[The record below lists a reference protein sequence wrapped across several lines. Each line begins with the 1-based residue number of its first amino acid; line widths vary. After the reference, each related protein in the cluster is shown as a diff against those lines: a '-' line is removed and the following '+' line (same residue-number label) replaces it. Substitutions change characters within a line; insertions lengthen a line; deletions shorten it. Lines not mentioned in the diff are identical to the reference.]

1 MYKILKTIALVAT
14 IAITSTAGATSTT
27 NTLEQYFDN
36 ANAAYDSGDYQQ
48 AADIYSKILHDGFA
62 SWELYY
68 NLGNTYYR
76 MDQMGYAILNYER
89 ALRLAPNK
97 QVIKDNL
104 QLASSKTVDN
114 IEPLPRMFLVQ
125 WLHSI
130 ARLTSPRGWRTLLIV
145 FLTLTA
151 ASACI
156 FFIAKQYRTRRT
168 LFVTGV
174 LMLFFTIIF
183 IFFAAFSAKISTNNT
198 EAVVVDP
205 MIVVKSSPDAKSV
218 DKFIIHEGT
227 LLNITDQQ
235 DDWWQIT
242 IADGK
247 SGWINSGAERVN
259 V

>member
-1 MYKILKTIALVAT
+1 MNNILKILVFAAALL
-14 IAITSTAGATSTT
+14 SATSASAISRT
-27 NTLEQYFDN
+27 NLKEKHFAEGN
-36 ANAAYDSGDYQQ
+36 EAYEKGEYQQ
-48 AADIYSKILHDGFA
+48 AVDIYSQILNEGLA

-97 QVIKDNL
+97 QVVKDNL
-104 QLASSKTVDN
+104 QLARSKTVDN

-168 LFVTGV
+168 FFVTGV